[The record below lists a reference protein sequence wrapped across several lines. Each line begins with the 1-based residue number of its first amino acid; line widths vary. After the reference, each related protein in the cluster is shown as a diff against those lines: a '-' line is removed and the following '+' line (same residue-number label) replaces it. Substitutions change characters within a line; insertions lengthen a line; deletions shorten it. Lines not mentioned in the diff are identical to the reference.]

1 MKLPVPFDD
10 AVDLLDADH
19 KSVKKLFTNYSGLC
33 ETNAPAEDRQDLAER
48 ICRALTV
55 HAQLEEEIFYPQVRK
70 AIGDDALIDE
80 ALGEHKE
87 AKKLIALIEGMDAS
101 QADYDATVL
110 QLGKVIDEHVFEERE
125 QIFLRARLAALDLRG
140 MTLPLLKRQ
149 MQLKKSALAKTKEPA

>member
-19 KSVKKLFTNYSGLC
+19 KSVKKLFTDYSGLC
-33 ETNAPAEDRQDLAER
+33 EKNAPAEDRQDLAER

-110 QLGKVIDEHVFEERE
+110 QLGKVIDVHVFEERE

-149 MQLKKSALAKTKEPA
+149 MQLKKSALAKTKESA

>member
-19 KSVKKLFTNYSGLC
+19 KSVKKLFTDYSGLC
-33 ETNAPAEDRQDLAER
+33 EINAPAEDRQDLAER

-149 MQLKKSALAKTKEPA
+149 MQLKKSALAKTKESA

>member
-19 KSVKKLFTNYSGLC
+19 KSVKKMFTNYSGLC

-87 AKKLIALIEGMDAS
+87 AKKLIALIEGKDAS

>member
-19 KSVKKLFTNYSGLC
+19 KSVKKLFTDYSGLC